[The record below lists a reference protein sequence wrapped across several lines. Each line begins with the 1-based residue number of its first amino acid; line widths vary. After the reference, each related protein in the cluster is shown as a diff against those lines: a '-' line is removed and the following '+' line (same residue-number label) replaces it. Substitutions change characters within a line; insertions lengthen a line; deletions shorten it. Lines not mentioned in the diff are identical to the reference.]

1 MNTAC
6 KQQIDH
12 RFQCFRHIA
21 FIPVFLSDRIT
32 DFDRIHIAVCA
43 IALQDIADDF
53 TAFLQHDGQ
62 NVFSCLPEGL
72 DHLFKAEILKVL
84 HVIGDVV
91 FQNFFVVIDVVKD
104 GLCVPFFKKTQQ
116 QMIRFDPDVFIKLF
130 HIFIIYNLFMKK
142 NRIRKLEIVIGVL
155 FLVFALMIVIG
166 GLIRNNKE
174 EPATEEPAEEK
185 GPQIDYSKIESISGK
200 YYYEDENF
208 TSSFGIDVSEF
219 QDEID
224 WKKVKEDSVE
234 FAYIRIGRRGATT
247 GLLYEDEK
255 FLQNYNGARE
265 NGILTGVYFFS
276 QAKDEKEA
284 LEEAEW
290 VKEHLKDKKVDLP
303 IVYDC
308 EEVFLEDE
316 ESRLTGIDKVQLTA
330 NTIAFLEEMKKS
342 GYEVMVYTYQYW
354 ADTYYEM
361 DKIAAY
367 PIWFAQYDTDSP
379 KLEYPIRIWQY
390 SNQGTISGI
399 KEPTDLNI
407 MFIQKNDQPE

>member
-1 MNTAC
+1 
-6 KQQIDH
+6 
-12 RFQCFRHIA
+12 
-21 FIPVFLSDRIT
+21 
-32 DFDRIHIAVCA
+32 
-43 IALQDIADDF
+43 
-53 TAFLQHDGQ
+53 
-62 NVFSCLPEGL
+62 
-72 DHLFKAEILKVL
+72 
-84 HVIGDVV
+84 
-91 FQNFFVVIDVVKD
+91 
-104 GLCVPFFKKTQQ
+104 
-116 QMIRFDPDVFIKLF
+116 
-130 HIFIIYNLFMKK
+130 MKK

-200 YYYEDENF
+200 CYYEDENF

-224 WKKVKEDSVE
+224 WKK
-234 FAYIRIGRRGATT
+234 
-247 GLLYEDEK
+247 
-255 FLQNYNGARE
+255 
-265 NGILTGVYFFS
+265 
-276 QAKDEKEA
+276 
-284 LEEAEW
+284 

>member
-1 MNTAC
+1 MIPPPGNSYTEF
-6 KQQIDH
+6 ID
-12 RFQCFRHIA
+12 Q
-21 FIPVFLSDRIT
+21 RI
-32 DFDRIHIAVCA
+32 RQAGV
-43 IALQDIADDF
+43 
-53 TAFLQHDGQ
+53 
-62 NVFSCLPEGL
+62 
-72 DHLFKAEILKVL
+72 KRK
-84 HVIGDVV
+84 
-91 FQNFFVVIDVVKD
+91 VKD
-104 GLCVPFFKKTQQ
+104 DAIKMVSFVMTSDKDFFDGMPTEAEHAFFTDCVNFVKKRYGEENIVSAVVHKDETTPHLHINFVPITPDNRLSAKYYFDGKLAELQAAVYEEVGKKWNLSRGKVGSAAKHVDPKTYHKVVRQ
-116 QMIRFDPDVFIKLF
+116 ATADARAENEDLKEANATAREYLDRTIRQMEQVRTERDK
-130 HIFIIYNLFMKK
+130 IIAE
-142 NRIRKLEIVIGVL
+142 RD
-155 FLVFALMIVIG
+155 
-166 GLIRNNKE
+166 KE
-174 EPATEEPAEEK
+174 A
-185 GPQIDYSKIESISGK
+185 DYS
-200 YYYEDENF
+200 
-208 TSSFGIDVSEF
+208 
-219 QDEID
+219 Q
-224 WKKVKEDSVE
+224 
-234 FAYIRIGRRGATT
+234 
-247 GLLYEDEK
+247 
-255 FLQNYNGARE
+255 
-265 NGILTGVYFFS
+265 
-276 QAKDEKEA
+276 A
-284 LEEAEW
+284 LEEAKW